1 MLLLRNVNVLILA
14 FQNCFHVPLFLNNGS
29 FKTHKLVEVH
39 FILFLDLLAVPKH
52 PYAAMENWGLNV
64 FVEQRILLD
73 SSISS
78 ISYLLDVTMV
88 IVHELC
94 HQVGDKQYLEYFINE
109 IHFKYFPRFLIWTNS
124 DEIKLSTFKSC
135 LFLDIYLRFI

>member
-1 MLLLRNVNVLILA
+1 M
-14 FQNCFHVPLFLNNGS
+14 
-29 FKTHKLVEVH
+29 FKVH

-52 PYAAMENWGLNV
+52 PYAAMENWGLSV

-73 SSISS
+73 PSISS

-94 HQVGDKQYLEYFINE
+94 HQVGDKSITCE
-109 IHFKYFPRFLIWTNS
+109 HAT
-124 DEIKLSTFKSC
+124 
-135 LFLDIYLRFI
+135 

>member
-1 MLLLRNVNVLILA
+1 MIYAKQSNKVVLFLRNVNVLILA
-14 FQNCFHVPLFLNNGS
+14 FQNCFHVPSFLINGI
-29 FKTHKLVEVH
+29 FKTHKLVKVH

-94 HQVGDKQYLEYFINE
+94 HQVGDKQYLDYLINE
-109 IHFKYFPRFLIWTNS
+109 IRFNYFPRFLM
-124 DEIKLSTFKSC
+124 
-135 LFLDIYLRFI
+135 

>member
-1 MLLLRNVNVLILA
+1 MLLLRSVNVLILA
-14 FQNCFHVPLFLNNGS
+14 FQNCFYVLSFLNNGS
-29 FKTHKLVEVH
+29 FKTHKLVKVY

-78 ISYLLDVTMV
+78 LSYLLDVTMV

-94 HQVGDKQYLEYFINE
+94 HQVGDKQYLDYFINE
-109 IHFKYFPRFLIWTNS
+109 IHFKYFPRYL
-124 DEIKLSTFKSC
+124 EIVMKLS
-135 LFLDIYLRFI
+135 